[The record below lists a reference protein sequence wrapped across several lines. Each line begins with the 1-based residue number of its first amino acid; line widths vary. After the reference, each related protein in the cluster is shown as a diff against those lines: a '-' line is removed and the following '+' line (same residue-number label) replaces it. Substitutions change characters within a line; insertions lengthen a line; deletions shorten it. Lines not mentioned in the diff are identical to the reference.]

1 MGIYMPRP
9 IKLIFF
15 ILLLAAV
22 GFAVSEFVKRGGKVE
37 KNVIRISGNIEVT
50 DSDVSFKIAGR
61 VLDRLVS
68 EGEMVREGQIIA
80 RLESQD
86 LSNEVAIWKAE
97 VQGTESELAELRAG
111 SRLEEIDGSRA
122 AMEKAQSDLDELLA
136 GSRPEEIAAAEATVE
151 LARASMENLKV
162 EMNRY
167 KKLFDEEVVSAEK
180 YDKARTDYKMA
191 LAQVKQTEEML
202 HLARKGPRKEN
213 IEQARAALRGAR
225 EKFKMVKKGPRA
237 EKIDQASAKLAKAK
251 ASLSLAKTKLSYAE
265 VVSPLTGVVISE
277 NIEAGEYVVPG
288 TPIVTVG
295 DLVNVWVRGYVDE
308 EDLGRVKVG
317 LNAQVTTDTYPEKVY
332 EGTVSFISSKAEFTP
347 KSVQTQKERVKLVY
361 RIKVEIRN
369 TNMELKPGMPVDV
382 NIILHNNP
390 Q

>member
-1 MGIYMPRP
+1 
-9 IKLIFF
+9 
-15 ILLLAAV
+15 
-22 GFAVSEFVKRGGKVE
+22 
-37 KNVIRISGNIEVT
+37 
-50 DSDVSFKIAGR
+50 
-61 VLDRLVS
+61 
-68 EGEMVREGQIIA
+68 
-80 RLESQD
+80 
-86 LSNEVAIWKAE
+86 
-97 VQGTESELAELRAG
+97 
-111 SRLEEIDGSRA
+111 
-122 AMEKAQSDLDELLA
+122 
-136 GSRPEEIAAAEATVE
+136 
-151 LARASMENLKV
+151 MENLKV

-167 KKLFDEEVVSAEK
+167 KKLFDEQVVSAEK

-202 HLARKGPRKEN
+202 HLARKGPRQEN
-213 IEQARAALRGAR
+213 IEQARAALRETK

-265 VVSPLTGVVISE
+265 VVSPLTGLVISE

-317 LNAQVTTDTYPEKVY
+317 LNAQVTADTYPEKIY
-332 EGTVSFISSKAEFTP
+332 EGIVSFISSKAEFTP

-382 NIILHNNP
+382 NIILHTTP

>member
-1 MGIYMPRP
+1 MPRP
-9 IKLIFF
+9 IRLIFF
-15 ILLLAAV
+15 ILFLAAV
-22 GFAVSEFVKRGGKVE
+22 IFAVSRFIEKEGRGVKG
-37 KNVIRISGNIEVT
+37 VIRISGNIEVT

-86 LSNEVAIWKAE
+86 LSNEVSIWKAE
-97 VQGTESELAELRAG
+97 VQGAESELAELRAG

-122 AMEKAQSDLDELLA
+122 AVEKAQSDLDELLA
-136 GSRPEEIAAAEATVE
+136 GSRPEEIAASEATVE
-151 LARASMENLKV
+151 LARAGMENLKV

-167 KKLFDEEVVSAEK
+167 KKLFDEEIVSAEK
-180 YDKARTDYKMA
+180 YDKTRTDYKMA

-202 HLARKGPRKEN
+202 HLARKGPRKED
-213 IEQARAALRGAR
+213 IEQARAALKGAK
-225 EKFKMVKKGPRA
+225 EKFKMVKKGPRT

-265 VVSPLTGVVISE
+265 VLSPLTGLVISE

-317 LNAQVTTDTYPEKVY
+317 LNAQVTADTYPEKVY
-332 EGTVSFISSKAEFTP
+332 EGIVSFISSKAEFTP

-382 NIILHNNP
+382 NIFLHNNS

>member
-1 MGIYMPRP
+1 MPRQ
-9 IKLIFF
+9 IKIIFF

-22 GFAVSEFVKRGGKVE
+22 VFAVREFVKRADSDVKD
-37 KNVIRISGNIEVT
+37 VIRISGNIEVT

-111 SRLEEIDGSRA
+111 SRLEEIDESRA
-122 AMEKAQSDLDELLA
+122 ALEKAQSDLDELLA
-136 GSRPEEIAAAEATVE
+136 GSRPEEIAASEATVE
-151 LARASMENLKV
+151 LARANMENLKV

-202 HLARKGPRKEN
+202 HLAQKGPRKED
-213 IEQARAALRGAR
+213 IEQARAALKGAR
-225 EKFKMVKKGPRA
+225 EKFKLVKKGPRA

-251 ASLSLAKTKLSYAE
+251 ASLSLAKTKLSYGE
-265 VVSPLTGVVISE
+265 VFSPLTGVVISE

-317 LNAQVTTDTYPEKVY
+317 LDAQVTADTYPEKVY
-332 EGTVSFISSKAEFTP
+332 EGVVSFISSKAEFTP

-361 RIKVEIRN
+361 RIKVDIRN
-369 TNMELKPGMPVDV
+369 PNMELKPGMPVDV
-382 NIILHNNP
+382 NIFLHNNP

>member
-1 MGIYMPRP
+1 MPRP
-9 IKLIFF
+9 VKLIFF

-22 GFAVSEFVKRGGKVE
+22 IFATSQFIKREDKEV

-68 EGEMVREGQIIA
+68 EGEMVREGQIVA
-80 RLESQD
+80 LLESRD
-86 LSNEVAIWKAE
+86 LSNEVAIKKAE
-97 VQGTESELAELRAG
+97 VQRAKAELAEFLAG
-111 SRLEEIDGSRA
+111 SRLEEIKGSRA
-122 AMEKAQSDLDELLA
+122 AVEKAQSDLDELLA
-136 GSRPEEIAAAEATVE
+136 GSRTEEIAAAEATVE
-151 LARASMENLKV
+151 LARANMENLKV

-167 KKLFDEEVVSAEK
+167 KKLFDEQVISAEK
-180 YDKARTDYKMA
+180 YDKARADYKMA

-202 HLARKGPRKEN
+202 RLSQKGPRRED
-213 IEQARAALRGAR
+213 IEQARSVLKEAK
-225 EKFKMVKKGPRA
+225 EKFKLVKKGPRS
-237 EKIDQASAKLAKAK
+237 EKIDQASANLARAE
-251 ASLSLAKTKLSYAE
+251 AALALAKTKLSYAE
-265 VVSPLTGVVISE
+265 VLSPLTGVVISE

-288 TPIVTVG
+288 TPVVTVG

-317 LNAQVTTDTYPEKVY
+317 LNAQVTADTYPGKIY
-332 EGTVSFISSKAEFTP
+332 EGIVSFISSKAEFTP

-361 RIKVEIRN
+361 RIKVDIHN

-382 NIILHNNP
+382 NILLQNNL